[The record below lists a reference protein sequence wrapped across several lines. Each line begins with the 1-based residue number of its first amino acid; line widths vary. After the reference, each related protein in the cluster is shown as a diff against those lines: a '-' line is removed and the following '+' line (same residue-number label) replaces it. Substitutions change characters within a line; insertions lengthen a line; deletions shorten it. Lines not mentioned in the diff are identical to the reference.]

1 MLFVEKNIYYCSIGV
16 IHWRSIV
23 STDFC
28 KQNLNKKKQI
38 IQVAKG
44 EVKADFVLKNATYV
58 NVFSNEL
65 LTGDIAIVDGKI
77 AGLGT
82 YNGEV
87 EIDLESKIVCP
98 GFIDAHIHLESSLVV
113 PSEFAKAVIP
123 HGTTTVITD
132 PHEIANVMGTD
143 GIEYMLETT
152 ENLPMDVFFMLPS
165 CVPATD
171 FDESGA
177 KLYAEDIEPFFEKER
192 VLGLA
197 EMMNFPGVTHCDE
210 NVLAKL
216 NMAQTKG
223 AMIDGHAPGLTGKDL
238 NAYVVSGVHTDH
250 ECAVLEEAIEKLR
263 LGQVIQIREGTAARN
278 LEALYP
284 LLKMGY
290 EDRCVFCTDDKHPND
305 LLEKGHMDYIVKR
318 AIHDFKIDPIIAVK
332 AASYY
337 VAKQY
342 GLSDRGAICPGYLA
356 DLVVLDNFENFNIEC
371 AIKNGIPVF
380 KKGVVVDFPSGNVRE
395 SLEKRAENT
404 FQVKKVSEK
413 DFINTEAL
421 RCIGIMPGSIVTKD
435 VGYAEQI
442 DLAKDILKI
451 AVVERHKGTGHIG
464 LGFLQGYGLKEG
476 AVATSIAH
484 DSHNIIVVGTSEKDM
499 AYAVNKIV
507 ENQGGIVVV
516 GGTQTKEKVITGEV
530 MLEIAG
536 LMSRESLTAINEKL
550 ELAKEAAYAQGV
562 AEGIDPFM
570 SLSFMSLPVI
580 PETKITTFGVV
591 KI

>member
-1 MLFVEKNIYYCSIGV
+1 ML
-16 IHWRSIV
+16 
-23 STDFC
+23 TDFC
-28 KQNLNKKKQI
+28 IQNLDQTKDI
-38 IQVAKG
+38 IRVAKG
-44 EVKADFVLKNATYV
+44 ELKADLVLKNATYV

-65 LTGDIAIVDGKI
+65 LTGDIAIVNGRI
-77 AGLGT
+77 AGVGT
-82 YNGEV
+82 YSGEV

-113 PSEFAKAVIP
+113 PSEFAKAVIL

-143 GIEYMLETT
+143 GIEYMLEAT
-152 ENLPMDVFFMLPS
+152 EGLPMDVMFMMPS
-165 CVPATD
+165 CVPATS

-177 KLYAEDIEPFFEKER
+177 ELHAKDIEPFFGKER

-197 EMMNFPGVTHCDE
+197 EMMNAYGVTHLDE
-210 NVLAKL
+210 KVLNKL
-216 NMAQTKG
+216 CMTVEKNAV
-223 AMIDGHAPGLTGKDL
+223 IDGHAPGVSGKEL
-238 NAYVVSGVHTDH
+238 NAYVASGVRSDH
-250 ECAVLEEAIEKLR
+250 ECSTLEEAIEKLK

-278 LEALYP
+278 LEALHP

-318 AIHDFKIDPIIAVK
+318 AINEYDVDSIVATK

-337 VAKQY
+337 VAKHY
-342 GLSDRGAICPGYLA
+342 GLRDKGAIAPGYLA
-356 DLVVLDNFENFNIEC
+356 DLVVIDSFENFHIELVV
-371 AIKNGIPVF
+371 KNGFPVYQE
-380 KKGVVVDFPSGNVRE
+380 GTLSDFSVSDISE
-395 SLEKRAENT
+395 KLEKRAKNT
-404 FQVKKVSEK
+404 FQVKIVCEA
-413 DFINTEAL
+413 DFANTEAL
-421 RCIGIMPGSIVTKD
+421 RCIGILPGSIVTKD
-435 VGYAEQI
+435 MGYAEKI
-442 DLAKDILKI
+442 DLQKDILKI

-464 LGFLQGYGLKEG
+464 LGFLQGYGLKKG
-476 AVATSIAH
+476 AIATSIAH
-484 DSHNIIVVGTSEKDM
+484 DSHNIIVVGTNERDM

-516 GGTQTKEKVITGEV
+516 GDSQDEGNAVAGEV
-530 MLEIAG
+530 ILEIAG
-536 LMSRESLTAINEKL
+536 LMSRQSLTSMNEKL
-550 ELAKEAAYAQGV
+550 ELAKKEAYKQGV
-562 AEGIDPFM
+562 TEGVDPFM